1 MCVDHRAV
9 RPLLRRQVGEISQPP
24 ALAAAAVVVVVAVV
38 DRRRQEASLQAE
50 EVAEAEA
57 EVVRLAR
64 VPDQVAVLVL
74 AEEAS
79 EEVGAARVEVEPL
92 PVVTLAP
99 ELPHQLA
106 PDLTKS
112 LLGFRCRCG
121 LPCFRE
127 FSLAARHDQ
136 NLRQPSR
143 VENQGV
149 FFCN

>member
-106 PDLTKS
+106 RDLTKS

-127 FSLAARHDQ
+127 FSLAARHNQ

-143 VENQGV
+143 VEN
-149 FFCN
+149 